1 MRSRNIVVERGRG
14 ERDQQGGFAIDAKI
28 EQGRDLDGMGERV
41 VAAGLGKRQAG
52 FDGVEAKRSGVAQA
66 HQRLEGE
73 GALEKD
79 DAVVPELCEWFAH
92 CGPAPL
98 SAWVSSG
105 TGKRFPLGLL
115 AWDTLPSP
123 PGLCPFSETWPHSAI
138 GRPVIRKRN
147 FRVRDHPTGTCFLGL
162 VSASEVS
169 EPSTPRTRRLI
180 QSKVMITRGIE

>member
-1 MRSRNIVVERGRG
+1 MPVLEAVADDRRVARGELLSHPGVLEAALPGTPDEIAKHRVERGRG
-14 ERDQQGGFAIDAKI
+14 EWDQQEGFAIDAKI

-41 VAAGLGKRQAG
+41 VAAGLGKRLAG

-98 SAWVSSG
+98 FAWVSSG

-123 PGLCPFSETWPHSAI
+123 PGLC
-138 GRPVIRKRN
+138 
-147 FRVRDHPTGTCFLGL
+147 
-162 VSASEVS
+162 
-169 EPSTPRTRRLI
+169 
-180 QSKVMITRGIE
+180 